1 MKTKQDWMS
10 HPKERPYTVTLSDG
24 TKRVFIGT
32 HLMETADGDTIIWN
46 GLQLVAGFKRSELK
60 DIQ

>member
-1 MKTKQDWMS
+1 MKTEQQAKS
-10 HPKERPYTVTLSDG
+10 HPSERTYTVTLIDG

-46 GLQLVAGFKRSELK
+46 GLQLVEGLKRSEFK